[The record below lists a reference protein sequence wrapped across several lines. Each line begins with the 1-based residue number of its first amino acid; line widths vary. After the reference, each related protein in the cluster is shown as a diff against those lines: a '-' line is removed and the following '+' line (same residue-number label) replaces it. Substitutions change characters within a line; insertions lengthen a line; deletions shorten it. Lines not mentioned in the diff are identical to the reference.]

1 MRNAGDKEFSSHL
14 EKCQG
19 LQVNVIVAWWA
30 AGLADVT
37 DHDCHAPLI
46 GVGVAV
52 ASLHTTSLNMD
63 LECSAG
69 RSHVGLQKV

>member
-1 MRNAGDKEFSSHL
+1 MHTAGLKGVSDHLKE
-14 EKCQG
+14 CQG
-19 LQVNVIVAWWA
+19 LQVDVIVAWWA

-52 ASLHTTSLNMD
+52 ASLHAM
-63 LECSAG
+63 
-69 RSHVGLQKV
+69 